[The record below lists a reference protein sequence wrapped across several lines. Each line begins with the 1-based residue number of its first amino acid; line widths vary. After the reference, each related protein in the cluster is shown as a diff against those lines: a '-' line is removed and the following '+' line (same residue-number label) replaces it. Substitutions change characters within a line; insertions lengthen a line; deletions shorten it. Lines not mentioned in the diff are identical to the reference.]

1 MTSGWGQESAVSADE
16 ARRGRLPPWRWQW
29 GGSDLGGVA
38 VEQSGVARG
47 SAGPRLAGWA
57 LLEPQVL
64 QDPLDH
70 LRILDAG
77 DDPHPSAAAL
87 ALLDLDREHPLQALR
102 PAHPCRRRRP
112 TLLGSSPALARLI
125 PGFIAAPRHDLPVCA
140 DRGPGKARMP
150 GVQAPERKDYYGCN
164 AGVIASA
171 RRAAA

>member
-125 PGFIAAPRHDLPVCA
+125 AGFIAAPRHDPCAPAMMRSEDPV
-140 DRGPGKARMP
+140 KACEVHSGSRHQ
-150 GVQAPERKDYYGCN
+150 GGQAGEEIQRKG
-164 AGVIASA
+164 
-171 RRAAA
+171 